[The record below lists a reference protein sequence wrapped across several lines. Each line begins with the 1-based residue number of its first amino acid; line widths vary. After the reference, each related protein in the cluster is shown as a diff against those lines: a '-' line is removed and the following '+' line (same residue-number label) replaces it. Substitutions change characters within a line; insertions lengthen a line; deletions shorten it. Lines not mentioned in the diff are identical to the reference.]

1 VSSGESSALR
11 WEARCDNDGWFLA
24 ERGSNRIQFCGS
36 EVEVNAVRNVLNA
49 LSQAEPPP
57 DHEDFEALQRRHKN
71 RRRKAEP
78 APAPICNHG
87 NENYCQ
93 KCDDEVR
100 PRSP

>member
-1 VSSGESSALR
+1 MSSGESSALR

-71 RRRKAEP
+71 KRHKERGKP
-78 APAPICNHG
+78 
-87 NENYCQ
+87 
-93 KCDDEVR
+93 
-100 PRSP
+100 